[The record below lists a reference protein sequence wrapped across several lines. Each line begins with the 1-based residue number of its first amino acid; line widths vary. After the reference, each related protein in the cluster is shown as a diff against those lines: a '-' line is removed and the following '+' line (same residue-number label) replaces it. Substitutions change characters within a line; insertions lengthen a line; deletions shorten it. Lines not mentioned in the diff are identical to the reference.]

1 MKKTGDQ
8 FPDYEAFTYWHA
20 FFLVGA
26 IVTYI
31 VDLTLGK
38 FTETSSSQFKTIK
51 PLNVITL

>member
-1 MKKTGDQ
+1 MKGSENYPTVKMNSHKVISNL
-8 FPDYEAFTYWHA
+8 DYEVFTYWHA

-38 FTETSSSQFKTIK
+38 QN
-51 PLNVITL
+51 LNAI

>member
-1 MKKTGDQ
+1 MIVQKVYENKFEIVEMKKTGDQ
-8 FPDYEAFTYWHA
+8 YPDYEVFTYWHA

-38 FTETSSSQFKTIK
+38 F
-51 PLNVITL
+51 PWL

>member
-1 MKKTGDQ
+1 MNSQKLA
-8 FPDYEAFTYWHA
+8 PSLNYEVFTYWDA

-38 FTETSSSQFKTIK
+38 
-51 PLNVITL
+51 

>member
-31 VDLTLGK
+31 VDLTLG
-38 FTETSSSQFKTIK
+38 
-51 PLNVITL
+51 N

>member
-1 MKKTGDQ
+1 MSVHKIS
-8 FPDYEAFTYWHA
+8 PSLDYEVFTYWHA

-38 FTETSSSQFKTIK
+38 
-51 PLNVITL
+51 PMPY